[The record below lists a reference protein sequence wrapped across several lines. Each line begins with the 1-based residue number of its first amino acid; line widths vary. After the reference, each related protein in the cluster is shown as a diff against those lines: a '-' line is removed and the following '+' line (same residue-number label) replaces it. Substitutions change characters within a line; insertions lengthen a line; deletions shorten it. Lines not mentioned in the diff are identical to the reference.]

1 MTECIFCR
9 IAARDLPGEIVHED
23 DAIVAFRDIS
33 PQAPTHIVLVP
44 RKHIPST
51 NELVAEDDH
60 IMGRLLRVAA
70 ELAKKEQIDQRGYR
84 LVLNCGA
91 EAGQSVDHIHLHLL
105 GGRGLTW
112 PPG

>member
-1 MTECIFCR
+1 MAECIFCR
-9 IAARDLPGEIVHED
+9 IVAKDLPGEIVHED

-70 ELAKKEQIDQRGYR
+70 ELAEKEQIDQRGYR

>member
-1 MTECIFCR
+1 MAECIFCR
-9 IAARDLPGEIVHED
+9 IIARDLPGEIVHED
-23 DAIVAFRDIS
+23 DAVVAFRDIS

-51 NELVAEDDH
+51 NELVAEDDR
-60 IMGRLLRVAA
+60 IMGHLLRVAA

-91 EAGQSVDHIHLHLL
+91 EAGQSVDHIHVHLL